1 MFKPIQAA
9 RSAGKFTSLDTLA
22 KRLMEAAPELEWLAP
37 RALAVKIGDIDRGD
51 KVWWIRRRPHA
62 LALADL
68 LEMPLVD
75 LGLHDAPVEDLF
87 EFAAFPELPPF
98 VFARDTACD
107 LGFVDA
113 VDRKPHQTL
122 LEFWLDPVPPRHAW
136 RGPEQR
142 ISWLEFAPGSG
153 LSFFWATLCASTRH
167 ERVRVKRLADAASRL
182 RQPGNLIVCIEQ
194 PCNDADLAA
203 LGHAHDNLNV
213 LIVAPFAP
221 PSKSGHGSSR
231 YLPSWEILTG
241 QVDERVTALTDS
253 SGWSDAI
260 TPHSWRLHDDWQA
273 RLLGW
278 VEKRMGRATEDTLL
292 SAVGVTKWLA
302 TFPDDWHFVTG
313 PAELLAICRLC
324 HSSRETGLP
333 RVTDSDAGQRLLR
346 AITHTNNVLAR
357 RFAALAAAR
366 LDARELPWQG
376 ALPMDQWARLSPE
389 PAANLD
395 AQALL
400 DIADGKSPAERR
412 QRAAALSERI
422 AATSIAPLVDARL
435 LVQGRDGMLALTP
448 QFLVDLVA
456 RDQLMH
462 VIRDEPIERWAMH
475 FYDPAR
481 RALLEAALRSV
492 PVGDLLPMLD
502 RLKSLPDD
510 TLPAIAAAEVLF
522 RDIGKRLGDGMDVP
536 MPFAWL
542 AKAVLSRIDVDEFS
556 PSPWTRS
563 DQDEDPVEWI
573 AICWAWS
580 LWASKPA
587 LELPPLWEWWFPG
600 WAQDLTS
607 ALMPFMWPNELPD
620 GTTLPDRWR
629 RLITL
634 AARLTGRLTE
644 APESAPYVLRP
655 MLVVEGARGR
665 WPIEPS
671 WLSSII
677 GGINQEHSRWTEDM
691 VLDAL
696 KRIGPASAAAL
707 LPTLM
712 AYLLADPTDTI
723 RPVFF
728 QRSPLRTWV
737 LQNVSFAQAKACL
750 TGPQLE
756 ALWQYPHTLPSHM
769 LLGMLEDSDALTTD
783 ALRIRIEAVRVLGVE
798 HADTLRR
805 LLPATPL
812 GEFAGERLWAVAP
825 EIAQQSLEEPGK
837 DTDALAMRALI
848 VSAPMQWIGVVA
860 RAILSHPAALP
871 QSERHEW
878 ARQRLPL
885 AGPHVDLIGQVL
897 GLKKR

>member
-51 KVWWIRRRPHA
+51 KVWWIKRRPHA
-62 LALADL
+62 LALAAL
-68 LEMPLVD
+68 LEVPLVD
-75 LGLHDAPVEDLF
+75 LGLHEAPVDDIF
-87 EFAAFPELPPF
+87 KFAAFPELPPF
-98 VFARDTACD
+98 VLARDTACD

-142 ISWLEFAPGSG
+142 ISWLEFVPGSG
-153 LSFFWATLCASTRH
+153 LSFFWAILCASTRH
-167 ERVRVKRLADAASRL
+167 ERVRVKRLADAVSRL
-182 RQPGNLIVCIEQ
+182 RQPGNLIVRIEQ
-194 PCNDADLAA
+194 PCNDADLAV
-203 LGHAHDNLNV
+203 LGHAHDDLNF

-292 SAVGVTKWLA
+292 SAAGVTRWLA

-333 RVTDSDAGQRLLR
+333 RVTDSDAGQRLLK

-357 RFAALAAAR
+357 RFAALVAAR
-366 LDARELPWQG
+366 LDAHELPWQG

-395 AQALL
+395 AQTLL
-400 DIADGKSPAERR
+400 EIADGKSPAERR

-422 AATSIAPLVDARL
+422 ASRSVAPLVDARL
-435 LVQGRDGMLALTP
+435 LVQGGDGILALTP

-492 PVGDLLPMLD
+492 PVGDLLPVLD
-502 RLKSLPDD
+502 RLKALPAD
-510 TLPAIAAAEVLF
+510 TLLSIAAAEVLF
-522 RDIGKRLGDGMDVP
+522 RDIGKRLGGATEVP
-536 MPFAWL
+536 GPFAWL
-542 AKAVLSRIDVDEFS
+542 AGAVLSRIDVGEIS
-556 PSPWTRS
+556 PTPWTRS
-563 DQDEDPVEWI
+563 DQDEDSVEWI

-580 LWASKPA
+580 LWADKPA
-587 LELPPLWEWWFPG
+587 LEIPPLWEWWFPG
-600 WAQDLTS
+600 WVPDLTF
-607 ALMPFMWPNELPD
+607 AFVPFMWPEELPNE
-620 GTTLPDRWR
+620 TKLPDRWR
-629 RLITL
+629 RLMTL
-634 AARLTGRLTE
+634 AARVAGRLVE
-644 APESAPYVLRP
+644 APASAPFVLMP

-677 GGINQEHSRWTEDM
+677 GGASQERSRLAEDL

-696 KRIGPASAAAL
+696 KQIGPSAAVAL
-707 LPTLM
+707 LPALM
-712 AYLLADPTDTI
+712 RYLLADPTDGI
-723 RPVFF
+723 RPVLF
-728 QRSPLRTWV
+728 QRSPVRTWV
-737 LQNVSFAQAKACL
+737 LQNVSLAQAKTCL
-750 TGPQLE
+750 TDLQLE
-756 ALWQYPHTLPSHM
+756 ALWQYPHTLPPDILH
-769 LLGMLEDSDALTTD
+769 GMLEDPDALPAD
-783 ALRIRIEAVRVLGVE
+783 ALRTRIEAVRALGAE
-798 HADTLRR
+798 HADTLRA
-805 LLPATPL
+805 LLPTTSL
-812 GEFAGERLWAVAP
+812 GEFAAERLWAVAP
-825 EIAQQSLEEPGK
+825 EIAQRVLEVPGE
-837 DTDALAMRALI
+837 DEDVFAMRSLI
-848 VSAPMQWIGVVA
+848 VGAPAQWTGVVT
-860 RAILSHPAALP
+860 RAILSHPEVLP
-871 QSERHEW
+871 ESERREW
-878 ARQRLPL
+878 ARQRLPV
-885 AGPHVDLIGQVL
+885 AGPYVEAIGQVL
-897 GLKKR
+897 ALK